1 MGNKDLTA
9 GKREAKFIFK
19 NENKSY
25 YAEMVKLLKIS
36 RSSVYLTLNN
46 FGPTSFS
53 SQKTNPAGGARLPN
67 LMTKEL

>member
-1 MGNKDLTA
+1 MGNKYLTT
-9 GKREAKFIFK
+9 GKREAIFIFK
-19 NENKSY
+19 KENKSY
-25 YAEMVKLLKIS
+25 AEIAMLLEIS
-36 RSSVYLTLNN
+36 RSSVYLTLKI